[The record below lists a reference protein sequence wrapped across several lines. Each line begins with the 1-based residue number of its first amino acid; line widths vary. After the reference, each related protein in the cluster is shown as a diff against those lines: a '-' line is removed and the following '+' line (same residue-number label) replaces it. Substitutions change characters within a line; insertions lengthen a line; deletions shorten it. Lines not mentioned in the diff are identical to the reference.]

1 MRIGPFALMPI
12 CFLVASA
19 SSQVGGAPTTDPG
32 QLAVLAPHLAK
43 ILQIAAVDPAL
54 AVAIVPDPWIDSLVA
69 GALAVEAEVAVRPP
83 HSDPPKQWPIGP
95 WPTPVSLAGAIEA
108 VDVGSVV
115 ALYQELKPRL
125 AGRCRQ
131 HGASVAT
138 CDRAMRVSG
147 SMLSAGSV
155 LARAADGSTSPITPS
170 QRELARLGVPVV
182 TALRDQMQ
190 LLGIALWGPSW
201 GADR

>member
-1 MRIGPFALMPI
+1 MRQIFALVPI
-12 CFLVASA
+12 CLLVASA
-19 SSQVGGAPTTDPG
+19 SSEVGRATTADPD

-54 AVAIVPDPWIDSLVA
+54 AVAIVPDAWIDSLVA

-83 HSDPPKQWPIGP
+83 HSDAPQQWPIGP
-95 WPTPVSLAGAIEA
+95 WPTPVSLAGTIGE
-108 VDVGSVV
+108 VDVGTVV
-115 ALYQELKPRL
+115 VLYRELKPRL

-131 HGASVAT
+131 LGASLAA
-138 CDRAMRVSG
+138 CDRALRVSG
-147 SMLSAGSV
+147 SKLSSHAV
-155 LARAADGSTSPITPS
+155 LARATDGSVTPITPT

-182 TALRDQMQ
+182 TALRDQIQ

-201 GADR
+201 VPES